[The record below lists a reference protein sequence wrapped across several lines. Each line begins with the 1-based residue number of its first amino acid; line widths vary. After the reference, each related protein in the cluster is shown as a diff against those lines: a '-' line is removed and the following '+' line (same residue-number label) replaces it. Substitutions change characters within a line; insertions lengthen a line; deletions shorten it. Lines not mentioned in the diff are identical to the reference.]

1 MITQQINI
9 SFTSAMAETIRIH
22 TGESGRQII
31 FTPDFLEA
39 IPNDHGA
46 DVIIVK
52 PDNTFVI
59 AAASIDT
66 DGKIYVTIPEQA
78 GAVSGVGN
86 YILKVYDND
95 NLCIYSACGG
105 FYIDDHLL
113 MDEMLE
119 SIAEVYGY
127 QFPQDFALK
136 DEAAPIDDDVIAS
149 DSTWSSSKIADEI
162 SSASPDLIDDEE
174 MLYDKTWSSEKIS
187 YELGQITGLDV
198 YSTAE
203 TVVGKWTDG
212 KPIYQKTLI
221 SPIPSS
227 TGWQNIAVGIENLKE
242 MISLTGMLNQPYQAI
257 PFGWY
262 GSASSYFNGYYV
274 KNSTPTRI
282 DYHHS
287 YSNATSIYFTIRYT
301 KTTD

>member
-113 MDEMLE
+113 TDEMLE

-136 DEAAPIDDDVIAS
+136 DEAATLNDNVTATN
-149 DSTWSSSKIADEI
+149 STWSSSKIAEEI
-162 SSASPDLIDDEE
+162 AEASTDPSTFIDDNEV
-174 MLYDKTWSSEKIS
+174 LYDKTWSSEKIS
-187 YELGQITGLDV
+187 YELGNIQPYHVYTTTEQPVGRWIDGSTVYEKTIYFNGLSRTSDWTELDSSV
-198 YSTAE
+198 AY
-203 TVVGKWTDG
+203 GKLISADGIRVKTNECFSFNNGLELYPRFQTKTDG
-212 KPIYQKTLI
+212 KL
-221 SPIPSS
+221 
-227 TGWQNIAVGIENLKE
+227 
-242 MISLTGMLNQPYQAI
+242 
-257 PFGWY
+257 
-262 GSASSYFNGYYV
+262 YYYT
-274 KNSTPTRI
+274 NSNYDGDFYI
-282 DYHHS
+282 
-287 YSNATSIYFTIRYT
+287 TIRYT